1 LIKDLDVE
9 MEKRNVASIIVFG
22 DSTVGNPDL
31 RYAAG
36 TSLARGGIFLKRRS
50 NDPTLIVSN
59 IDVGSARQ
67 GKIRNIKTYS
77 DFGYER
83 IASKYDRDEARIRFY
98 QKIMKDE
105 GLHGPTV
112 LAGRN
117 DVSNTLHTI
126 DALRR
131 KGVRIIGEKSPTIIE
146 TARET
151 KDRWEIERLRVL
163 GKKTVC
169 VVEDTLRFLR
179 GAKVSGK
186 RVSYKS
192 KPMSVGMV
200 KKVIGRS
207 LSEQNLVAP
216 EDTIFA
222 PGRGGS
228 DPHYRG
234 QDADIV
240 RAGEPIVFDIFPS
253 EPDGYWHDLTRTY
266 LFGSPP
272 NKVKEMYDA
281 VLEVQTSALDMVKEQ
296 VPCKEMMASAC
307 KSFER
312 KGYPTARQVVKG
324 NKEARTRGFMHG
336 LGHGVGL
343 TIGERPYLSLYGKD
357 HLRKGSVVTIEPGLY
372 EPRWGGVRIED
383 IVVVGSPSEN
393 LTPLSK
399 DIEL

>member
-1 LIKDLDVE
+1 
-9 MEKRNVASIIVFG
+9 MEKRNVASIVVFG

-163 GKKTVC
+163 GKKTVR

-234 QDADIV
+234 EDADIV

-266 LFGSPP
+266 SFGSPP

-281 VLEVQTSALDMVKEQ
+281 VLEVQTSALEMVKEQ

-357 HLRKGSVVTIEPGLY
+357 QLRKGSVVTIEPGLY

>member
-9 MEKRNVASIIVFG
+9 MEKRNVDSILVFG
-22 DSTVGNPDL
+22 DSTVGNPEL
-31 RYAAG
+31 RYVAG

-50 NDPTLIVSN
+50 HDPTLIVSN

-77 DFGYER
+77 DYGYER

-98 QKIMKDE
+98 QKILKDE
-105 GLHGPTV
+105 GTHGQTI

-117 DVSNTLHTI
+117 DVSNTLNTI

-131 KGVRIIGEKSPTIIE
+131 KGLKILGEKSPTIIE

-151 KDRWEIERLRVL
+151 KDRWEIERLKLL
-163 GKKTVC
+163 GKKTTR
-169 VVEDTLRFLR
+169 VVEETLRFLR
-179 GAKVSGK
+179 GARVVGK

-192 KPMSVGMV
+192 KPLSVGV
-200 KKVIGRS
+200 VRKVIGRL
-207 LSEQNLVAP
+207 LSEENLVAP

-222 PGRGGS
+222 PGIGSS

-234 QDADIV
+234 DDDDIV
-240 RAGEPIVFDIFPS
+240 RAGEPIVFDLFPS
-253 EPDGYWHDLTRTY
+253 EPDGYWHDCTRTY
-266 LFGSPP
+266 LFGSAPK
-272 NKVKEMYDA
+272 KVKEMYDA
-281 VLEVQTSALDMVKEQ
+281 VLEVQNSALDMVREQ
-296 VPCKEMMASAC
+296 VACRDMMMSAC
-307 KSFER
+307 KIFEK
-312 KGYPTARQVVKG
+312 KGYPTARQLVKG
-324 NKEARTRGFMHG
+324 NKEARVRGFTHG

-343 TIGERPYLSLYGKD
+343 TIGERPYLVLYGKD
-357 HLRKGSVVTIEPGLY
+357 HLKKGSVVTIEPGLY

-383 IVVVGSPSEN
+383 TVIVGSPSEN
-393 LTPLSK
+393 ITPLSK

>member
-1 LIKDLDVE
+1 MIKDLDVE
-9 MEKRNVASIIVFG
+9 MEKRNVDSIIVFG

-31 RYAAG
+31 RYVAG
-36 TSLARGGIFLKRRS
+36 TSLPRGGIFLKRRS
-50 NDPTLIVSN
+50 HDPTLIVSN

-67 GKIRNIKTYS
+67 GKVRNIRTYS
-77 DFGYER
+77 DYGYER
-83 IASKYDRDEARIRFY
+83 IASKYDRDEARVRFY
-98 QKIMKDE
+98 QKIIRDG
-105 GLHGPTV
+105 GLEGPTV

-117 DVSNTLHTI
+117 DVSNTLHMI

-131 KGVRIIGEKSPTIIE
+131 KGVRITGERSPTIIE
-146 TARET
+146 AARET
-151 KDRWEIERLRVL
+151 KDRWEVERLKVL
-163 GKKTVC
+163 GKKTTR
-169 VVEDTLRFLR
+169 VVEETVRFLR
-179 GAKVSGK
+179 GARVNGK

-192 KPMSVGMV
+192 KPLSVGTV

-222 PGRGGS
+222 PGRRSS

-234 QDADIV
+234 EDEDVV
-240 RAGEPIVFDIFPS
+240 RAG
-253 EPDGYWHDLTRTY
+253 
-266 LFGSPP
+266 
-272 NKVKEMYDA
+272 K
-281 VLEVQTSALDMVKEQ
+281 DM
-296 VPCKEMMASAC
+296 MTNAC
-307 KSFER
+307 KIFEL
-312 KGYPTARQVVKG
+312 KGYPTARQLVKG

-393 LTPLSK
+393 ITPLSK

>member
-1 LIKDLDVE
+1 MIKDLDVE
-9 MEKRNVASIIVFG
+9 MENRNVDSLVVFG

-36 TSLARGGIFLKRRS
+36 TSLPRGGIFLKRRS
-50 NDPTLIVSN
+50 HDSTLIVSN

-67 GKIRNIKTYS
+67 GKVRNIRTYS
-77 DFGYER
+77 DYGYER

-105 GLHGPTV
+105 GLHGSTI

-117 DVSNTLHTI
+117 DVSNTLHMI

-131 KGVRIIGEKSPTIIE
+131 KGVKIAGEKSPTILE

-151 KDRWEIERLRVL
+151 KDRREIERLKVL
-163 GKKTVC
+163 GKKTIR
-169 VVEDTLRFLR
+169 VVEDTLKYLR
-179 GAKVSGK
+179 GAKVNGK

-192 KPMSVGMV
+192 KPLSVGAV

-207 LSEQNLVAP
+207 LSDQNLVAP

-222 PGRGGS
+222 PGRRSS

-234 QDADIV
+234 EDADIV
-240 RAGEPIVFDIFPS
+240 KAGEPIVFDIFPS
-253 EPDGYWHDLTRTY
+253 EPNGYWHDLTRTY
-266 LFGSPP
+266 LFGSAPRM
-272 NKVKEMYDA
+272 VKEMYDA

-307 KSFER
+307 KIFER
-312 KGYPTARQVVKG
+312 KGYPTARQLVKG
-324 NKEARTRGFMHG
+324 NKEARTHGFMHG

-357 HLRKGSVVTIEPGLY
+357 SLRKGSVVTIEPGLY
-372 EPRWGGVRIED
+372 EPKWGGVRIED

-393 LTPLSK
+393 ITPLAK

>member
-1 LIKDLDVE
+1 MIKDLDVE
-9 MEKRNVASIIVFG
+9 MEKGNVGSIIIFG

-31 RYAAG
+31 RYVAG
-36 TSLARGGIFLKRRS
+36 TSLPRGGLFLKRRS

-67 GKIRNIKTYS
+67 GKVRNIKTYS

-83 IASKYDRDEARIRFY
+83 IASRFDRDEARIRFY

-105 GLHGPTV
+105 GFHGPTI

-117 DVSNTLHTI
+117 DVSNTLHLI

-131 KGVRIIGEKSPTIIE
+131 KGVKIIGEKSPTIVE

-163 GKKTVC
+163 GKKTIR

-179 GAKVSGK
+179 GTRVNGK
-186 RVSYKS
+186 KVSYKS
-192 KPMSVGMV
+192 RPLSVGMV

-222 PGRGGS
+222 PGRGSS

-234 QDADIV
+234 EDEDVV

-253 EPDGYWHDLTRTY
+253 EPDGYWHDCTRTY

-272 NKVKEMYDA
+272 RKVKEMYDA

-296 VPCKEMMASAC
+296 VPCKEMMANAC
-307 KSFER
+307 KIFER
-312 KGYPTARQVVKG
+312 KGYPTARQLVKG
-324 NKEARTRGFMHG
+324 NKEARTRG
-336 LGHGVGL
+336 LC
-343 TIGERPYLSLYGKD
+343 T
-357 HLRKGSVVTIEPGLY
+357 GSVTAL
-372 EPRWGGVRIED
+372 D
-383 IVVVGSPSEN
+383 
-393 LTPLSK
+393 
-399 DIEL
+399 

>member
-1 LIKDLDVE
+1 MIKDLDVE
-9 MEKRNVASIIVFG
+9 MEKRNVGSIIVFG
-22 DSTVGNPDL
+22 DSTVGNADL
-31 RYAAG
+31 RYVAG
-36 TSLARGGIFLKRRS
+36 TSLPRGGIFLKRGS

-67 GKIRNIKTYS
+67 GKVRNIKTYS

-98 QKIMKDE
+98 EKIIKDE
-105 GLHGPTV
+105 GLHGPMI

-117 DVSNTLHTI
+117 DVSNTLHMI

-131 KGVRIIGEKSPTIIE
+131 KGVKITGEKSPTIIE

-163 GKKTVC
+163 GKKTIR

-179 GAKVSGK
+179 
-186 RVSYKS
+186 
-192 KPMSVGMV
+192 
-200 KKVIGRS
+200 RS

-222 PGRGGS
+222 PGRRSS

-234 QDADIV
+234 EDEDVV

-253 EPDGYWHDLTRTY
+253 EPDGYWHDCTRTY
-266 LFGSPP
+266 LFGPAP
-272 NKVKEMYDA
+272 RKVKEMYDA

-307 KSFER
+307 KIFER
-312 KGYPTARQVVKG
+312 KGYPTARQLVKG

-372 EPRWGGVRIED
+372 EPKWGGVRIED

-393 LTPLSK
+393 ITPLSK

>member
-1 LIKDLDVE
+1 MIKDLDVE
-9 MEKRNVASIIVFG
+9 MEKGNVGSIIVFG

-31 RYAAG
+31 RYVAG
-36 TSLARGGIFLKRRS
+36 TSLPRGGIFLKRRS

-67 GKIRNIKTYS
+67 GKVRDIKTYS

-83 IASKYDRDEARIRFY
+83 IASNFDRDEARIRFY

-105 GLHGPTV
+105 GLHGPTI

-117 DVSNTLHTI
+117 DVSNTLHLI
-126 DALRR
+126 DGLRR
-131 KGVRIIGEKSPTIIE
+131 KGVKIIGEKSPTIVE

-163 GKKTVC
+163 GKKTIR

-179 GAKVSGK
+179 GARVNGK
-186 RVSYKS
+186 RVSYRS
-192 KPMSVGMV
+192 RPLSVGMV
-200 KKVIGRS
+200 KRVIGRS
-207 LSEQNLVAP
+207 LSEQSLVAP

-222 PGRGGS
+222 PGRGSS

-234 QDADIV
+234 EDEDVI

-253 EPDGYWHDLTRTY
+253 EPDGYWHDCTRTY

-272 NKVKEMYDA
+272 RKVKEMYDA

-296 VPCKEMMASAC
+296 VPCKEMMANAC
-307 KSFER
+307 KIFER
-312 KGYPTARQVVKG
+312 KG
-324 NKEARTRGFMHG
+324 
-336 LGHGVGL
+336 
-343 TIGERPYLSLYGKD
+343 
-357 HLRKGSVVTIEPGLY
+357 
-372 EPRWGGVRIED
+372 
-383 IVVVGSPSEN
+383 
-393 LTPLSK
+393 
-399 DIEL
+399 

>member
-1 LIKDLDVE
+1 MIKDLDVE
-9 MEKRNVASIIVFG
+9 MEKRNVDSIIVFG

-31 RYAAG
+31 RYVAG
-36 TSLARGGIFLKRRS
+36 TSLPRGGIFLKRRS

-67 GKIRNIKTYS
+67 GKVHNIRTYS
-77 DFGYER
+77 DYGFER
-83 IASKYDRDEARIRFY
+83 IASKYGRDEARIRFY
-98 QKIMKDE
+98 E
-105 GLHGPTV
+105 
-112 LAGRN
+112 
-117 DVSNTLHTI
+117 VSNTLHMI

-131 KGVRIIGEKSPTIIE
+131 KGVKIIGEKSPTIIE
-146 TARET
+146 AARET

-163 GKKTVC
+163 GKKTIR

-179 GAKVSGK
+179 GARVNGK

-192 KPMSVGMV
+192 KPLRVGTV
-200 KKVIGRS
+200 KKVIGRL

-222 PGRGGS
+222 PGRRSS

-234 QDADIV
+234 EDEDIV

-266 LFGSPP
+266 LFGSAPK
-272 NKVKEMYDA
+272 KVKEMYDA
-281 VLEVQTSALDMVKEQ
+281 VLEVQASALDMVKEQ
-296 VPCKEMMASAC
+296 VPCKEMMANAC
-307 KSFER
+307 KIFER
-312 KGYPTARQVVKG
+312 KGYPTARQLVKG

-393 LTPLSK
+393 ITPLSK

>member
-9 MEKRNVASIIVFG
+9 MEKRNVASIVVFG

-163 GKKTVC
+163 GKKTVR

-234 QDADIV
+234 EDADIV

-266 LFGSPP
+266 SFGSPP

-281 VLEVQTSALDMVKEQ
+281 VLEVQTSALEMVKEQ

-357 HLRKGSVVTIEPGLY
+357 QLRKGSVVTIEPGLY